1 MLIKFPR
8 KPRKQYLGLF
18 NFTQGMEMDLL
29 IVLNVI
35 ALSVALA
42 FVITPATK
50 NNTSNP
56 TNIDAPNKK
65 CPHCSEETDADAI
78 KCKHCGSRINVLGKN
93 REGVIDNKG
102 NDH

>member
-1 MLIKFPR
+1 
-8 KPRKQYLGLF
+8 
-18 NFTQGMEMDLL
+18 MDLL

-78 KCKHCGSRINVLGKN
+78 KCKHCGSRINVLGK
-93 REGVIDNKG
+93 E
-102 NDH
+102 H

>member
-1 MLIKFPR
+1 MLIKFPG

-42 FVITPATK
+42 FAITPKTK

-56 TNIDAPNKK
+56 INNDATNKE
-65 CPHCSEETDADAI
+65 CPYCSEEIDADAI
-78 KCKHCGSRINVLGKN
+78 KCKHCGSRINVLGK
-93 REGVIDNKG
+93 E
-102 NDH
+102 H